1 MTIYRI
7 LFLTVVLF
15 YFDAYSQTSNNNS
28 WIFKFEKNI
37 EKPFTW
43 SSGIKSPIYCDNRL
57 ILSYPKIRKF
67 VSSEISRF
75 IKSIVQRDFYV
86 AGVATGSIA
95 IGMLI
100 AEKLKKPFIYVRPEP
115 KPHGAGKQIEGKIL
129 EKIPVVVIEDLI
141 STGKSSLNAIKALQK
156 NGIEVLGVFAIFSY
170 GLEIAKIN
178 FEKADQNFYSL
189 SDFSRLVE
197 CSKNKIGFSEED
209 LNKVNSW
216 KKNPT
221 NWIF

>member
-1 MTIYRI
+1 MIINEKLAT
-7 LFLTVVLF
+7 
-15 YFDAYSQTSNNNS
+15 QTAELLLQVNA
-28 WIFKFEKNI
+28 IKLNI

-67 VSSEISRF
+67 ISSEISSF

>member
-1 MTIYRI
+1 MIINEKLAT
-7 LFLTVVLF
+7 
-15 YFDAYSQTSNNNS
+15 QTAELLLQVNA
-28 WIFKFEKNI
+28 IKLNI

-67 VSSEISRF
+67 ISSEISSF

-189 SDFSRLVE
+189 SDFSGLVE
-197 CSKNKIGFSEED
+197 CSKNKIDFSEED

>member
-1 MTIYRI
+1 MIINEKLAT
-7 LFLTVVLF
+7 
-15 YFDAYSQTSNNNS
+15 QTAELLLQVNA
-28 WIFKFEKNI
+28 IKLNI

-67 VSSEISRF
+67 ISSEISRF

-115 KPHGAGKQIEGKIL
+115 KLHGAGKQIEGKIL
-129 EKIPVVVIEDLI
+129 EKVPVVVIEDLI

-197 CSKNKIGFSEED
+197 CSKNKIDFSEED
-209 LNKVNSW
+209 LDKVNSW

-221 NWIF
+221 NWTF

>member
-1 MTIYRI
+1 MIINEKLAT
-7 LFLTVVLF
+7 
-15 YFDAYSQTSNNNS
+15 QTAELLLQVNA
-28 WIFKFEKNI
+28 IKLNI

-67 VSSEISRF
+67 ISSEISRF

-115 KPHGAGKQIEGKIL
+115 KLHGAGKQIEGKIL
-129 EKIPVVVIEDLI
+129 EKVPVVVIEDLI

-189 SDFSRLVE
+189 SDFSRLLE
-197 CSKNKIGFSEED
+197 CSKNKIDFSEED

>member
-1 MTIYRI
+1 
-7 LFLTVVLF
+7 
-15 YFDAYSQTSNNNS
+15 
-28 WIFKFEKNI
+28 
-37 EKPFTW
+37 
-43 SSGIKSPIYCDNRL
+43 L

-67 VSSEISRF
+67 ISSEISSF

-189 SDFSRLVE
+189 SDFSRLLE
-197 CSKNKIGFSEED
+197 CSKNKIDFSEED

>member
-1 MTIYRI
+1 MIINEKLAT
-7 LFLTVVLF
+7 
-15 YFDAYSQTSNNNS
+15 QTAELLLQVNA
-28 WIFKFEKNI
+28 IKLNI

-67 VSSEISRF
+67 ISSEISSF

-189 SDFSRLVE
+189 SDFSRLLE
-197 CSKNKIGFSEED
+197 CSKNKIDFSEED

-216 KKNPT
+216 KTNPT

>member
-1 MTIYRI
+1 MIINEKLAT
-7 LFLTVVLF
+7 
-15 YFDAYSQTSNNNS
+15 QTAELLLQVNA
-28 WIFKFEKNI
+28 IKLNI

-67 VSSEISRF
+67 ISSEISRF

-129 EKIPVVVIEDLI
+129 EKVPVVVIEDLI

-197 CSKNKIGFSEED
+197 CSKNKIDFSEED
-209 LNKVNSW
+209 LDKVNSW

-221 NWIF
+221 NWTF